1 MRSARRAETN
11 SRHEAPDAGGNG
23 RVRVLYS
30 FPHKIGA
37 ARICNTAWQQVNGLV
52 VAGAIVL
59 ACPGAVARALPEDV
73 EIRPTLARGKV
84 RIPYRVLGHRRA
96 LAVHDRIV
104 AQRLPKLAERIDIV
118 HTWPSGALNT
128 LRAAKALGIPTVLE
142 RPNAHTRF
150 AYDIVRQEE
159 ERLGVSLPKRNE
171 HSYEQAALEYEEQEY
186 QLADRLLCPS
196 DFVVQTFREEG
207 FSAEKLVRHAYGFDE
222 RVFHPGNRLR
232 DGPPY
237 TVLFVGDNG
246 LRKGLHY
253 ALEAWR
259 GSPLSREGR
268 FLVAGE
274 LPLDYVRR
282 IEPLLDHPRVEL
294 LGHRNDVPE
303 LCRSS
308 DIFILPTVEE
318 GSPLACLEAL
328 GSGCV
333 PLVSEVC
340 AGVCIHMTNSLV
352 HPVGDV
358 DALTGHLTMLHEDD
372 RLLER
377 LRAGALQS
385 SREYTWSAA
394 GERLLDVYRG
404 VIDSLSRGLLEAG
417 ASGSRAPPEFATG

>member
-1 MRSARRAETN
+1 
-11 SRHEAPDAGGNG
+11 
-23 RVRVLYS
+23 
-30 FPHKIGA
+30 
-37 ARICNTAWQQVNGLV
+37 
-52 VAGAIVL
+52 
-59 ACPGAVARALPEDV
+59 LPEEV